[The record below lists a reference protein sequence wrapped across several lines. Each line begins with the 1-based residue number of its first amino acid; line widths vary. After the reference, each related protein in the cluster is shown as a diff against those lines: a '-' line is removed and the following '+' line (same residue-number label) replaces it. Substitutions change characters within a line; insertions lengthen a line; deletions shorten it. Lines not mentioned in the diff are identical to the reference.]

1 MYEDREEQQKEQ
13 QKEYERKR
21 DRELNDLRKVLRT
34 PEGRR
39 VIWRLLEEAKIF
51 QSVFTGNSGTY
62 YKAGYSDFGRFILSE
77 VLEANKNAFTQMM
90 NEAWSERSQTK

>member
-1 MYEDREEQQKEQ
+1 MYEDKEERQKERQ
-13 QKEYERKR
+13 DEYKRKR
-21 DRELNDLRKVLRT
+21 EREMNDLRKILKT

-90 NEAWSERSQTK
+90 NESWSERSQTK